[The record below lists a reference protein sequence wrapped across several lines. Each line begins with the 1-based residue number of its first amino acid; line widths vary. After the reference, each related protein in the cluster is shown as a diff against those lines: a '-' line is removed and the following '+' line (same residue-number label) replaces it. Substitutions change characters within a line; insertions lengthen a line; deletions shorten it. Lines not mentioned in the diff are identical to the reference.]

1 MFSFFFRKRRPARPL
16 PTDMHS
22 HLLPGVDDGVKT
34 IEESFRVIDQLL
46 ELGYQKI
53 ITTPHIMSDYY
64 GNTSASIL
72 NAYENFLPVLREHGY
87 TFQFYC
93 AAEYYLDENFYEL
106 VRKKEKLLTFGDRY
120 VLFETNAVSEPLQL
134 KEFVFA
140 MTSQGYKPILAH
152 PERYQYMTLDKADDL
167 RCRGVLLQVNLLSLT
182 GYYGPP
188 MQKLA
193 EKLIDRGWVD
203 LLGSDCHNLEQISWL
218 RKVQQTNIYL
228 KATDLPLLNYS
239 L

>member
-1 MFSFFFRKRRPARPL
+1 M
-16 PTDMHS
+16 
-22 HLLPGVDDGVKT
+22 
-34 IEESFRVIDQLL
+34 
-46 ELGYQKI
+46 
-53 ITTPHIMSDYY
+53 
-64 GNTSASIL
+64 
-72 NAYENFLPVLREHGY
+72 
-87 TFQFYC
+87 
-93 AAEYYLDENFYEL
+93 
-106 VRKKEKLLTFGDRY
+106 
-120 VLFETNAVSEPLQL
+120 FETNAVSEPLQL

-140 MTSQGYKPILAH
+140 LTSQGYKPILAH

-167 RCRGVLLQVNLLSLT
+167 RCRGVLLQVNLLSLA

-218 RKVQQTNIYL
+218 RKVQQTNLYH